1 MIKKIFIVFFLLVC
15 GAFRVSDVVLLRT
28 ITGLVSFI
36 TTDNI
41 GCLYIISGNEL
52 AKYDVDGNLLKT
64 YSNKA
69 YGNISFVDAS
79 DPLKILLYYR
89 DFRIIL
95 FLEKM
100 LSESGDPILLDNLGV
115 VQPTLVCNSY
125 ENGFWIYD
133 QQNFQLIRFNKNL
146 QVSNQSGN
154 IVQITDKE
162 IKPNFL
168 IEINNIVYLNDPVN
182 GILIFDKYGTYAKIL
197 PFKNLNSFQIFDD
210 NIIYSTESQLIQYN
224 FKTFEQKSMNL
235 PEKNV
240 IGTRY
245 EKNKLYIQDT
255 VAVNIYSVK

>member
-1 MIKKIFIVFFLLVC
+1 MIKKILIVFFLLVC
-15 GAFRVSDVVLLRT
+15 GAFRTNEVILLKT
-28 ITGLVSFI
+28 IPGSVSFI

-41 GCLYIISGNEL
+41 GCLYTVSGNKL

-69 YGNISFVDAS
+69 HGNISFVDAS
-79 DPLKILLYYR
+79 NPLKILLYYR

-95 FLEKM
+95 FLDNM
-100 LSESGDPILLDNLGV
+100 LSESGDPILLDQLGV
-115 VQPTLVCNSY
+115 IQPTLVCNSY

-133 QQNFQLIRFNKNL
+133 QQDCQLIRFDKNL

-154 IVQITDKE
+154 IVQITDKK

-168 IEINNIVYLNDPVN
+168 MEINNIVYLNDPVN

-197 PFKNLNSFQIFDD
+197 PFKNINSFQIFED

-224 FKTFEQKSMNL
+224 LKTFEQKSMNL
-235 PEKNV
+235 PKKNV
-240 IGTRY
+240 IGARY
-245 EKNKLYIQDT
+245 EKNKFYIQDT
-255 VAVNIYSVK
+255 VTVNIYSVK